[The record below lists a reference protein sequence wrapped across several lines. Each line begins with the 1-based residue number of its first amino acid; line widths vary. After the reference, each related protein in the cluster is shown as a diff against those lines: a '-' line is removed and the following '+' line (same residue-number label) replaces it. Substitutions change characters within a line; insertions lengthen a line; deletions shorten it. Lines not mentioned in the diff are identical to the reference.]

1 MHRKDLVG
9 RLLGIVIFLLG
20 VVLLTFVFFAAY
32 GFFSADVISA
42 QNPEPIANQLGRSA
56 INVLAKI
63 GYLIV
68 MTIAG
73 SLIAGKGITL
83 YFASGGH
90 SLREEIAPN
99 VEK

>member
-1 MHRKDLVG
+1 MNKKDWVG

-20 VVLLTFVFFAAY
+20 VGLLTFVFFAAY
-32 GFFSADVISA
+32 RFFSADVISA
-42 QNPEPIANQLGRSA
+42 KNAEPIANQLGRSA
-56 INVLAKI
+56 VNVLAKI
-63 GYLIV
+63 GFLIV

-90 SLREEIAPN
+90 GTHEKIAPEA
-99 VEK
+99 EK

>member
-1 MHRKDLVG
+1 MHRKDWVG

-20 VVLLTFVFFAAY
+20 VGLLTFVFFAAY

-42 QNPEPIANQLGRSA
+42 RNSEPIANELGRSA

-63 GYLIV
+63 GYLVV

-73 SLIAGKGITL
+73 SLIAGKGVTL

-90 SLREEIAPN
+90 GLHEEIAPEI
-99 VEK
+99 EK